1 MFFLGDNL
9 DCYEVIHAPAGS
21 TVRLTFT
28 ALNLEGTTQGTPTGQ
43 TPCGTTCNDPRGCDY
58 ISIYDGGDANAPLLG
73 TFSGNPTVG
82 PSVSSSGQDLAIY
95 FHTDSGNCGISS
107 VEDPGFF
114 ADWEFVEAGE
124 NICDPSA
131 AVLRANHG
139 VLHDDD
145 PTDVVSQSEYTTGY
159 GNNLDCGVRIR
170 AGKGETVNFHFTEM
184 NLEGGNTFHNGV
196 RQDGSPQTC
205 EDFGSQEEACD
216 WVFVYDGR
224 DASAPLLGTF
234 TGDMTD
240 AVAGPDSV
248 TSTGRDLFVRFKTDV
263 SNGGI
268 PIGYG
273 TRQGF
278 FAEWAFIADG
288 AECDHDF
295 GIIRNTGLIGHNNEW
310 LNL

>member
-1 MFFLGDNL
+1 MDADHVSVYGKCSRWLAL
-9 DCYEVIHAPAGS
+9 
-21 TVRLTFT
+21 RLFE
-28 ALNLEGTTQGTPTGQ
+28 AQSN
-43 TPCGTTCNDPRGCDY
+43 GCT
-58 ISIYDGGDANAPLLG
+58 DGA
-73 TFSGNPTVG
+73 S
-82 PSVSSSGQDLAIY
+82 
-95 FHTDSGNCGISS
+95 
-107 VEDPGFF
+107 
-114 ADWEFVEAGE
+114 
-124 NICDPSA
+124 
-131 AVLRANHG
+131 
-139 VLHDDD
+139 
-145 PTDVVSQSEYTTGY
+145 
-159 GNNLDCGVRIR
+159 
-170 AGKGETVNFHFTEM
+170 
-184 NLEGGNTFHNGV
+184 
-196 RQDGSPQTC
+196 
-205 EDFGSQEEACD
+205 
-216 WVFVYDGR
+216 
-224 DASAPLLGTF
+224 ASAPLLGTF